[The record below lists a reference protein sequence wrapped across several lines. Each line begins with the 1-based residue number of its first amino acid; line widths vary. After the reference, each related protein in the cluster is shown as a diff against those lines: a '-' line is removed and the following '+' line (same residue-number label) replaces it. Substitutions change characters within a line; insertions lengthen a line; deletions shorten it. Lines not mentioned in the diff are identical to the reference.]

1 MGTVLLADDHELVR
15 ETIAAFLRQNGGHE
29 VVSVGSFSEVESAI
43 RDLTFN
49 LILLDYRMPGMAAL
63 DGVRTLGLTAG
74 ASAPETLVSEVVD
87 ALADRFDLTVEPI
100 ETAVENVEFKVPRVL
115 RQPA

>member
-1 MGTVLLADDHELVR
+1 
-15 ETIAAFLRQNGGHE
+15 
-29 VVSVGSFSEVESAI
+29 
-43 RDLTFN
+43 
-49 LILLDYRMPGMAAL
+49 
-63 DGVRTLGLTAG
+63 TAG

-87 ALADRFDLTVEPI
+87 ALADRFDLTVEPV